1 MRMNKLLVT
10 LAFSMLFSSGVSV
23 AAFIPEEVEKISTG
37 PTDCYQASKVIMDSL
52 ELGILSQALAI
63 KLCTGARD
71 GLMVTRCFVKAV
83 ASVEENGLDLPEDIA
98 ISLCK
103 QNG

>member
-37 PTDCYQASKVIMDSL
+37 PTDCYQGSKVIMDSL
-52 ELGILSQALAI
+52 ELGILSQILAVQ
-63 KLCTGARD
+63 LCTGARD
-71 GLMVTRCFVKAV
+71 AEMVMHCFIKAV